1 MSIENV
7 SNSERDAS
15 QELELPQMY
24 VDGVRLISGH
34 DEFQALPPEE
44 RKRIEAAD
52 TDELREK
59 IADFVA
65 EQQRQRSIVGPSY
78 WD

>member
-1 MSIENV
+1 MSTD
-7 SNSERDAS
+7 RL
-15 QELELPQMY
+15 ELESNEQDDNLPLF
-24 VDGVRLISGH
+24 VDEADFL
-34 DEFQALPPEE
+34 ALPEAE
-44 RKRIEAAD
+44 RLQIESVD

-59 IADFVA
+59 IAAFVA